1 MDENNEDNEIKNEI
15 KENPLP
21 ADFVPVPEEEYKK
34 DDSIFEV
41 YKSDNY
47 KKIFPSLIQ
56 KINQKIYHNKPS
68 EDYPYFTE
76 SNKVKF
82 LPKLSSPSEIL
93 TNNQL
98 KELHIY
104 FPYFLQYSSLSK
116 VFSLTQNGADIKTLF
131 KNCEGIKNTILV
143 IKDKEGNIFGAFL
156 SDVLYPS
163 ATFTGTPDTFLFTF
177 YKEEKIHVYKA
188 TQINDNYMYCDYEQI
203 CFGNSGKDFS
213 LSVKCNLLDGYSK
226 TTDTYKNK
234 ALNGGENFHIVN
246 LEIWGFKGD

>member
-47 KKIFPSLIQ
+47 KKIFPALIE

-143 IKDKEGNIFGAFL
+143 IKDKELKRCIISFCN
-156 SDVLYPS
+156 
-163 ATFTGTPDTFLFTF
+163 F
-177 YKEEKIHVYKA
+177 YRN
-188 TQINDNYMYCDYEQI
+188 T
-203 CFGNSGKDFS
+203 
-213 LSVKCNLLDGYSK
+213 
-226 TTDTYKNK
+226 
-234 ALNGGENFHIVN
+234 
-246 LEIWGFKGD
+246 

>member
-1 MDENNEDNEIKNEI
+1 MKKINEIKNEI

-21 ADFVPVPEEEYKK
+21 PGFTPVLEEDLKK
-34 DDSIFEV
+34 EDSIFEI

-47 KKIFPSLIQ
+47 KKIFPELIH
-56 KINQKIYHNKPS
+56 KIDQKIYHNQSS
-68 EDYPYFTE
+68 EDYPFFTE
-76 SNKVKF
+76 NNKIKF
-82 LPKLSSPSEIL
+82 LPRLNSPSELL
-93 TNNQL
+93 TNNHL

-116 VFSLTQNGADIKTLF
+116 IFSLSQDGADIKSLF
-131 KNCEGIKNTILV
+131 KKCEGIKNSILV

-163 ATFTGTPDTFLFTF
+163 ATFTGTPDSFLFTF

-188 TQINDNYMYCDYEQI
+188 TQINDNYMYFDYEQI
-203 CFGNSGKDFS
+203 CFGNSDKDFS
-213 LSVKCNLLDGYSK
+213 LSVKSNLLDGSTK

-234 ALNGGENFHIVN
+234 PLNGGEQFSIVN
-246 LEIWGFKGD
+246 LEIWGFKEE